1 MDIPEFSIILDEISQ
16 IKNMVAAEKEKQE
29 VQDRFTSQW
38 YNDQQCWELKG
49 GMSLSTYRSNRF
61 YQCKGGIPDSYVGGR
76 KVWSR
81 ESVMEWVTIPDADLQ
96 EYHQKYK
103 TGEKKRLHK

>member
-1 MDIPEFSIILDEISQ
+1 MDIPEFAEILKEISD
-16 IKNMVAAEKEKQE
+16 IKNMVAADKADK
-29 VQDRFTSQW
+29 DFNNLFNSQW
-38 YNDQQCWELKG
+38 YNDKQCWELKG

-81 ESVMEWVTIPDADLQ
+81 ESVMEWIKLSDADLQ
-96 EYHQKYK
+96 AYHQKYK
-103 TGEKKRLHK
+103 TGAKKR

>member
-1 MDIPEFSIILDEISQ
+1 MDIPEFTIILDEISK
-16 IKNMVAAEKEKQE
+16 IKNMVAAEKSKQE
-29 VQDRFTSQW
+29 FQDRLNSQW

-61 YQCKGGIPDSYVGGR
+61 YQCKGGVPDAYVGGR

-81 ESVMEWVTIPDADLQ
+81 ESVIEWLKLPDADLPG
-96 EYHQKYK
+96 YHQKYK
-103 TGEKKRLHK
+103 TGAKKR